1 MDPFALILLII
12 SGVAWTIV
20 YVESIRIGFKK
31 KTYCMPLWALGL
43 NICWELIYAF
53 KGITNPSVQAIANA
67 VWACCDLLIVVT
79 YFKFGKNKLPEKAR
93 DIFIPYS
100 VLAFVSCFVLQLAF
114 ILHFENY
121 VEAAQY
127 SAFLQNVA
135 MSILFI
141 VMLYKR
147 NSSEGQSMLIAVAKW
162 LGTLAPTIQQGIVQ
176 GFNIFI
182 LMTGI
187 LCSAWDIAYIILLKK
202 KMNEEEGKQEKYAIQ
217 RRTD

>member
-1 MDPFALILLII
+1 M
-12 SGVAWTIV
+12 
-20 YVESIRIGFKK
+20 
-31 KTYCMPLWALGL
+31 
-43 NICWELIYAF
+43 
-53 KGITNPSVQAIANA
+53 
-67 VWACCDLLIVVT
+67 
-79 YFKFGKNKLPEKAR
+79 
-93 DIFIPYS
+93 
-100 VLAFVSCFVLQLAF
+100 AF
-114 ILHFENY
+114 ILHFESY

-147 NSSEGQSMLIAVAKW
+147 DSSEGQSMLIAVAKW

-187 LCSAWDIAYIILLKK
+187 LCSVWDIAYIVLLRK
-202 KMNEEEGKQEKYAIQ
+202 KMNEEKALSQ
-217 RRTD
+217 RK